1 MLIVPSEIARQQR
14 RKASVLSSLTS
25 GLSRHS
31 FGFLFINQRRIAPVH
46 RLFGRPQRTANACGY
61 PRHTGAV
68 WLPCQLRTG
77 NLEQEN
83 CPTVRPLR
91 QCGDVRRWPRNL
103 RRYRGARRYTV
114 RRFAA
119 MRRISPRKE
128 EKHAGRRGRRRRR
141 RRITTV
147 DERRARHDL
156 APVPVPRI
164 APIVASIG
172 VYGRR
177 LVLKTCEAIA

>member
-1 MLIVPSEIARQQR
+1 
-14 RKASVLSSLTS
+14 
-25 GLSRHS
+25 
-31 FGFLFINQRRIAPVH
+31 
-46 RLFGRPQRTANACGY
+46 
-61 PRHTGAV
+61 
-68 WLPCQLRTG
+68 
-77 NLEQEN
+77 
-83 CPTVRPLR
+83 
-91 QCGDVRRWPRNL
+91 
-103 RRYRGARRYTV
+103 
-114 RRFAA
+114 

-141 RRITTV
+141 RRRITTV
-147 DERRARHDL
+147 GERRARLDL